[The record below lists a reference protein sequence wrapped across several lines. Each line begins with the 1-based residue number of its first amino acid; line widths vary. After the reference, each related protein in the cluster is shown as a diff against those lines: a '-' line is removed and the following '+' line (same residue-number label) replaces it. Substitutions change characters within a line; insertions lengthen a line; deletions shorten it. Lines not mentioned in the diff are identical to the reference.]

1 MASSPPY
8 SSQGSPPYSGSI
20 SLAGPKK
27 RPSIATTGSS
37 KRRKPSAPGPSHL
50 RQSSFPPEDGSLAG
64 ATYSRSPSVDSTFVQ
79 TPSALSAAGPITATD
94 GKKRKR
100 KAKATAAAGG
110 DDAASAASGGG
121 RRSGTATG
129 RASAAGSAGPGRG
142 DEPDDEGDDDDDG
155 GEGALDS
162 IEVEPHSEAAEL
174 RDRRNLDLLM
184 DAFTPRQKE
193 LYEQYRRVKLPIAAV
208 RKLIN
213 HTLSQSV
220 VKPISISVQGAAKMF
235 VGELIERARQVQYEQ
250 MVLRDKFPT
259 GEPVPEEAGIKERT
273 KEMDRGPIQPDHL
286 REALRRYKKD
296 REGGSAGF
304 LGASLGGG
312 ILHASARM
320 GGKKLFR

>member
-1 MASSPPY
+1 MAV
-8 SSQGSPPYSGSI
+8 
-20 SLAGPKK
+20 
-27 RPSIATTGSS
+27 TGSS

-64 ATYSRSPSVDSTFVQ
+64 ATYSRSPSVDSTYVQ
-79 TPSALSAAGPITATD
+79 TPSALSGAGPSSTAD

-100 KAKATAAAGG
+100 KTKVTVAG
-110 DDAASAASGGG
+110 DDGASAASGGG

-129 RASAAGSAGPGRG
+129 RGSAAGSAANGRG
-142 DEPDDEGDDDDDG
+142 DEADDDGDDDDDFA
-155 GEGALDS
+155 EAAVDS

-235 VGELIERARQVQYEQ
+235 VGELIERARQVQNEQ

-259 GEPVPEEAGIKERT
+259 GEPVPEEASIKERT

>member
-8 SSQGSPPYSGSI
+8 SSQGSPPYIPGS
-20 SLAGPKK
+20 KK
-27 RPSIATTGSS
+27 RPSIAVNPSS

-50 RQSSFPPEDGSLAG
+50 RQSSFPPDDGTTG
-64 ATYSRSPSVDSTFVQ
+64 ATYSRSPSVDSGYVQ
-79 TPSALSAAGPITATD
+79 TPSAGPGSAIES
-94 GKKRKR
+94 KKRKR
-100 KAKATAAAGG
+100 KSKVTLAG
-110 DDAASAASGGG
+110 DDQSVVSGSG
-121 RRSGTATG
+121 RPNSRSGTATG
-129 RASAAGSAGPGRG
+129 RASLNGSIAGARG
-142 DEPDDEGDDDDDG
+142 EDEEDYDDDELD
-155 GEGALDS
+155 AAIDS
-162 IEVEPHSEAAEL
+162 IEVEPHNLATEQLEK
-174 RDRRNLDLLM
+174 RNLDLLM

-235 VGELIERARQVQYEQ
+235 VGELIERAREVQVEE
-250 MVLRDKFPT
+250 MCLKEKLPT
-259 GEPVPEEAGIKERT
+259 GELVPEDAGVNEKT
-273 KEMDRGPIQPDHL
+273 KEVDRGPILPDHL

-312 ILHASARM
+312 VMHAGAKI
-320 GGKKLFR
+320 GGKRLFR